1 MDFNSANN
9 NVNNAYN
16 STSKQGVFNA
26 VENEKQRLT
35 EGYEEVLQ
43 GVLLKWKKEYAN
55 AEVFPLQVAA
65 MHPGVLNFLLSFKL
79 VSVYDS
85 IAKQA
90 NLDANGRDILPQV
103 VWQAA
108 KEKKLDQIGQI
119 LQAKIMLDPQKQA
132 LVLQLLQQNII
143 SEIKIASEKIIEIKE
158 TAKTE
163 ENRVIQLP
171 LAEALQKYPN
181 VGEQGLTINQL
192 KLKYFETPMRP
203 SIKNW
208 ITDFRDNMGGGK
220 HGAVDR
226 GNYIFHGENGKKLTP
241 FERQKLSVILKSLDE
256 NVPLTIDPDEQV
268 VIFENNEQSTINSRQ
283 QTGTDNQQR
292 PDYSNQ
298 QPIASQ
304 EMNKL
309 SDAKTALGSDNYFS
323 NFGVNASEQAP
334 RIANS
339 SSTTGGNMRFVSP
352 QTFSV
357 EKKQTQG
364 SQWNRESAKNLN
376 NDMDENKMNE
386 KPRNSGNIVN
396 LKE

>member
-1 MDFNSANN
+1 MEYSSAYGNTTN
-9 NVNNAYN
+9 PAAGNQGSPVLNMLEEKERLAEA
-16 STSKQGVFNA
+16 TKEVKQ
-26 VENEKQRLT
+26 E
-35 EGYEEVLQ
+35 
-43 GVLLKWKKEYAN
+43 LLNKWKKKYAN
-55 AEVFPLQVAA
+55 AEIFPPQVAA
-65 MHPGVLNFLLSFKL
+65 MHPEVVNFLLSFKL

-90 NLDANGRDILPQV
+90 NLDAKGRDILPQV

-119 LQAKIMLDPQKQA
+119 LQTKIMLDPQKQA

-143 SEIKIASEKIIEIKE
+143 SEIKIASEKNIEIKE

-163 ENRVIQLP
+163 EKRLIQLP
-171 LAEALQKYPN
+171 LTEAIQQYPN
-181 VGEQGLTINQL
+181 IGEQGLTINQL
-192 KLKYFETPMRP
+192 KLKYFEAPVRP

-226 GNYIFHGENGKKLTP
+226 GNYIFHSENGKKLTP
-241 FERQKLSVILKSLDE
+241 LERQKLSVILKSLDE
-256 NVPLTIDPDEQV
+256 NVPLTIDPDGQV
-268 VIFENNEQSTINSRQ
+268 VIFENNEQSAINSRQ
-283 QTGTDNQQR
+283 QSGIDDQR
-292 PDYSNQ
+292 PDYSNRQ
-298 QPIASQ
+298 SIAGQ
-304 EMNKL
+304 GMNKL
-309 SDAKTALGSDNYFS
+309 SDTKTVLGSDNYFN
-323 NFGVNASEQAP
+323 NFGVNASERAP
-334 RIANS
+334 S
-339 SSTTGGNMRFVSP
+339 MESDSSTPGGSMRFVSP

-364 SQWNRESAKNLN
+364 SQWDRESAKNLN
-376 NDMDENKMNE
+376 NNMDE